1 MRFACF
7 LLLVALWGSARAGTG
22 YDLRCEDA
30 KCGFTA
36 SIGIGGGRMFE
47 EATGYCPKCA
57 KVVSVTWKREGK
69 PRSAPA
75 RFWDALTGRLR
86 EIFRCQSCQGP
97 FVKIEQIEDFKHCPK
112 CGKASL
118 KARRTVLYD

>member
-1 MRFACF
+1 MRLVC
-7 LLLVALWGSARAGTG
+7 LLLLIMLGPAVAGTG

-36 SIGIGGGRMFE
+36 SIGIGGGRLFE
-47 EATGYCPKCA
+47 EASGYCPKCA
-57 KVVSVTWKREGK
+57 KVVSVTWKRDGK
-69 PRSAPA
+69 PKSAPV
-75 RFWDALTGRLR
+75 RFWDALTGGLR
-86 EIFRCQSCQGP
+86 EIFRCQKCQGP
-97 FVKIEQIEDFKHCPK
+97 FVKVEQIEEFKHCPK